1 MPDAASDPTADPT
14 PIAWRA
20 VTYLTPVA
28 AADGQVVGQVR
39 EVLGSDAED
48 IFHGL
53 RVGLSTGS
61 RDVMLGSE
69 HVTTMTAAKVDTDL
83 ATAAFATLPTYV
95 DEATYHL
102 ASVGWLRKHL
112 GWSKDSGKDEEP
124 G

>member
-1 MPDAASDPTADPT
+1 MTDSPTNPA

-20 VTYLTPVA
+20 VTYGTPVTGANGA
-28 AADGQVVGQVR
+28 ALGVVA
-39 EVLGSDAED
+39 EMLGSDAED
-48 IFHGL
+48 IFHGV
-53 RVGLSTGS
+53 RVRLAGEK
-61 RDVMLGSE
+61 RDVLLSSDL
-69 HVTTMTAAKVDTDL
+69 VTGLTAAAVQTSLSPVD
-83 ATAAFATLPTYV
+83 AEALPTYA

>member
-1 MPDAASDPTADPT
+1 MSDPT

-20 VTYLTPVA
+20 IVYDTPVS
-28 AADGQVVGQVR
+28 AADGTRIGRVR

-53 RVGLSTGS
+53 RVSTDGKVS
-61 RDVMLGSE
+61 DDVMLAAD
-69 HVTTMTAAKVDTDL
+69 HVTGITLDEVSTDL
-83 ATAAFATLPTYV
+83 ARDAASDLPRYS
-95 DEATYHL
+95 EQATYHL

-112 GWSKDSGKDEEP
+112 GWARDSESDEEP